1 MSTFNIRMY
10 NMGFGDCFL
19 LTLPST
25 LGRPRRVLIDCGK
38 HKLSTKGPKLAA
50 LTAQVQADVTGA
62 GGQIIDLL
70 IVTHRHEDHVSGFA
84 LPGWDNVQVGEVWMP
99 WTEHPTDPQARRIC
113 EKQSTS
119 ASKAV
124 KALAA
129 LALDPAEADYL
140 LGYAGNNLTNAKA
153 MNLLHGGFQGSPER
167 RFLPEA
173 NAAEGDPLR
182 PAALPGVEVYVLGPS
197 RNPDVVRDMEPP
209 SNEAYHLSGDVA
221 AGGTSEPPFGPE
233 WRHTRETYPANA
245 SIPEDFTAETEKH
258 IGEIFDE
265 PALELLVA
273 LEKAVNGTS
282 LILLFHIGR
291 QWLLFPGDA
300 QWGSWSEILA
310 NPRWQTLLKRLTFYK
325 VGHHGSHNATPVSFV
340 AEYLNDD
347 ARVMIPTGEVKKWP
361 MIPRQSLLDDLAA
374 KKLHVARSDEPPAQ
388 PFRAMLDSYGD
399 VLFIDTELDL

>member
-1 MSTFNIRMY
+1 MY

-19 LTLPST
+19 LTLPSAQ
-25 LGRPRRVLIDCGK
+25 GRPRCILIDCGK

-50 LTAQVQADVTGA
+50 IVPQVLSDVTYEDGPA
-62 GGQIIDLL
+62 IDLL

-84 LPGWDNVQVGEVWMP
+84 LPGWEGVRVGEVWMP
-99 WTEHPTDPQARRIC
+99 WTEHPTDPEARRIC

-124 KALAA
+124 NALAA

-140 LGYAGNNLTNAKA
+140 LSYAGNNLTNAKA
-153 MNLLHGGFQGSPER
+153 MNLLHGGFQGAPPR
-167 RFLPEA
+167 RFLPEP
-173 NAAEGDPLR
+173 NAPEGEPIRL
-182 PAALPGVEVYVLGPS
+182 AALPGVEIYVLGPS
-197 RNPDVVRDMEPP
+197 RNPDVVRDMDPP
-209 SNEAYHLSGDVA
+209 SHEAYHFAGD
-221 AGGTSEPPFGPE
+221 TSANNDSLPPFGPE
-233 WRHTRETYPANA
+233 WRHTRATYPAGA
-245 SIPEDFTAETEKH
+245 SIPEDFTEDTEKH
-258 IGEIFDE
+258 IGEIFEE

-300 QWGSWSEILA
+300 QWGSWNEILA

-340 AEYLNDD
+340 ENYLNED

-361 MIPRQSLLDDLAA
+361 MIPRPSLLTDLAA
-374 KKLHVARSDEPPAQ
+374 KNLRVARSDQEPAE
-388 PFRAMLDSYGD
+388 PFQATLDANGD
-399 VLFIDTELDL
+399 VLFIDTVLDI